1 VTVTRYLGFAE
12 ETTFGT
18 AVASVETIDPGNAEL
33 DPAGDQ
39 ALIYEGVSRLDR
51 IVAPAQYLS
60 EGSIETP
67 FDLKAFPWFLKWAL
81 GGYAVTGTGP
91 YVHSFFPQNSALM
104 KSFTARVGKDV
115 FEHVFS
121 GCVVSALSLE
131 LDDSFLTASVD
142 IAGGKDEKATL
153 QATPTFTQGDIYA
166 PHQVTA
172 TINGVDES
180 AFIESFSITI
190 ETGADNESGVT
201 IGSRFP
207 RRAFRGAFMVE
218 MEMNLS
224 FFSTSQ
230 LEKFWGTSTG
240 PTTTTLL
247 EFDTTINVG
256 SNIVINIPRA
266 VYTSMSQP
274 LGGRDR
280 IEQTATLR
288 ALADT
293 TDDSGPIE
301 FQITNDKAT
310 Y

>member
-1 VTVTRYLGFAE
+1 MGITRYLGFAE

-18 AVASVETIDPGNAEL
+18 AATAVETIDPGSAEL
-33 DPAGDQ
+33 DPSGDQ

-51 IVAPAQYLS
+51 IVAPAQYTS

-67 FDLKAFPWFLKWAL
+67 FDLEAFPWFLKWLL
-81 GGYAVTGTGP
+81 GGYSVTGTGP
-91 YVHSFFPQNSALM
+91 YVHSFFSQDSALM

-121 GCVVSALSLE
+121 GCVVSSLSLE
-131 LDDSFLTASVD
+131 LDDSFLTASIDV
-142 IAGGKDEKATL
+142 AGGKDAKATL
-153 QATPTFTQGDIYA
+153 ATPTFSQGDIYA

-180 AFIESFSITI
+180 AVIESFSIKI

-207 RRAFRGAFMVE
+207 RRAYRGALTVE

-224 FFSTSQ
+224 FFSTTQ
-230 LEKFWGTSTG
+230 IEKFWGTSTG
-240 PTTTTLL
+240 PTSTALL
-247 EFDTTINVG
+247 EFDTVINVG
-256 SNIVINIPRA
+256 SDIVINIPRA
-266 VYTSMSQP
+266 VYTTISQP
-274 LGGRDR
+274 LSGRDR

-288 ALADT
+288 ALVAD
-293 TDDSGPIE
+293 DGSGPIE
-301 FQITNDKAT
+301 FTVTNDKAT

>member
-1 VTVTRYLGFAE
+1 MGVTRYLGFAE

-18 AVASVETIDPGNAEL
+18 AVAAVETIDPGSAEL
-33 DPAGDQ
+33 DPSGDQ

-67 FDLKAFPWFLKWAL
+67 FDLESFPWFLKWAP
-81 GGYAVTGTGP
+81 GGYSVTGTGP
-91 YVHSFFPQNSALM
+91 YIHSFFPQDFALM

-121 GCVVSALSLE
+121 GCVVSSLELE
-131 LDDSFLTASVD
+131 LDDSFLTASIDV
-142 IAGGKDEKATL
+142 AGGKDSKATL
-153 QATPTFTQGDIYA
+153 QATPTFTQGEIYA

-172 TINGVDES
+172 EINGVDES
-180 AFIESFSITI
+180 AFIESFSIKI
-190 ETGADNESGVT
+190 DTGADNESGVT

-207 RRAFRGAFMVE
+207 RRAFRGAFEIE
-218 MEMNLS
+218 MELNLS
-224 FFSTSQ
+224 FFSTAQ

-240 PTTTTLL
+240 PTSTTLL
-247 EFDTTINVG
+247 EFDTTIKVG
-256 SNIVINIPRA
+256 TDVVIHIPRA
-266 VYTSMSQP
+266 VYTAMSQP

-288 ALADT
+288 ALVAENG
-293 TDDSGPIE
+293 SGPIA
-301 FQITNDKAT
+301 FTITNDKAT

>member
-1 VTVTRYLGFAE
+1 LGVTRYLGFAE

-18 AVASVETIDPGNAEL
+18 AVAAVETIDPGNAEL

-60 EGSIETP
+60 EGSIETS
-67 FDLKAFPWFLKWAL
+67 FDLEAFPWFLKWVL
-81 GGYAVTGTGP
+81 GGYSVSGTGP
-91 YVHSFFPQNSALM
+91 YVHSFFPQDSALM

-121 GCVVSALSLE
+121 GCVVGSLSLE
-131 LDDSFLTASVD
+131 LDDSFLTASIDVL
-142 IAGGKDEKATL
+142 GGKDEKASL
-153 QATPTFTQGDIYA
+153 NATPTFTQGDIYA

-224 FFSTSQ
+224 FFSTTQ
-230 LEKFWGTSTG
+230 LEKFWGTATG
-240 PTTTTLL
+240 PTSTTLL

-288 ALADT
+288 ALVAD
-293 TDDSGPIE
+293 DGSGPIE
-301 FQITNDKAT
+301 FEITNDKAT